1 MADSIVRLKVDS
13 QEYDQKLRR
22 AAEGLQ
28 RYADGCRQV
37 GGTLRVVED
46 ETLAFVRAVGQM
58 DTVSR
63 SATGKLGEMKRTF
76 TELASQ
82 YKQLTDEEKQSPFGK
97 ALAQSLDQLKT
108 RINDSKGQLDDINKE
123 LNGSGGLSGAL
134 DAVAGKFGLNIGELT
149 KFGGAMAAA
158 TTALKVAK
166 DAFFASE
173 SSVDEWGRTV
183 AASESVYEGFLNA
196 INNGDIS
203 GYLSRIDQ
211 IVDAARKAYD
221 ELDRLGTMKTIQ
233 SPQMDRQNAENVR
246 LRMMLM
252 TGKYIAPAAGSGLKA
267 TKAEG
272 TLLTP
277 TEIKTLER
285 QLHNGM
291 QNIVKLTGNELK
303 QTGKAIDA
311 YYNKLAKQN
320 GMTMAEF
327 RKGTSSMAEFD
338 KRVKGAKAYDE
349 FEAKRRQAEVW
360 AMSGHNLSY
369 DQAAIINQRNP
380 YAQYKGWSTFRVD
393 KQGENSYNELVGLI
407 RLQQQQTQQ
416 MYSNIGQAYRTINRA
431 DNRISGGGGGGG
443 NTKDEVE
450 AVSGSID
457 EQTKLVQELQKAW
470 RAAADDDSR
479 QKIKAEIEEQQYLLD
494 RMTGKEKFNPANMR
508 ELTDLRGTTAWA
520 TSMEDMKRGKDG
532 KWYDATA
539 PVAPSELT
547 FSDGLQN
554 YMKYVEKLQVD
565 AYKNSAKKDGMEDSK
580 KVTSGLNEVASG
592 LQQMGITLPQEV
604 QKVLGVIN
612 GIMTVIEGVN
622 TIIGVTQAAELTA
635 NTAAMVALTSALW
648 ANTATS
654 IIPGFA
660 RGGIVPHAANGYYV
674 PGNKYSGDTTPIMA
688 NAGELVLNR
697 AQQGNLAAQLEGNNL
712 GNLQLEAIVYA
723 EQLRF
728 LMRNNSKRRGK
739 GEYITSKMRY

>member
-37 GGTLRVVED
+37 GGTLSVVEQ
-46 ETLAFVRAVGQM
+46 ETLDFVRAVGQM

-63 SATGKLGEMKRTF
+63 SATGKLSEMKRTF
-76 TELASQ
+76 TELSAQ
-82 YKQLTDEEKQSPFGK
+82 YRQLTDEEKQSPFGK
-97 ALAQSLDQLKT
+97 ALAQSLDQLKG
-108 RINDSKGQLDDINKE
+108 RINDSKGQLEDINKE

-149 KFGGAMAAA
+149 KFGGAMAAV
-158 TTALKVAK
+158 TTALKVGK

-203 GYLSRIDQ
+203 GFLSNIDE
-211 IVDAARKAYD
+211 IVAAARKAYD

-277 TEIKTLER
+277 AEIKTLER
-285 QLHNGM
+285 QLQNGM

-320 GMTMAEF
+320 GMTMEEF
-327 RKGTSSMAEFD
+327 KKGTSSIAEFD
-338 KRVKGAKAYDE
+338 KRVKGAKAYED
-349 FEAKRRQAEVW
+349 FEARRRQAEAW
-360 AMSGHNLSY
+360 ARSGHNLSF

-380 YAQYKGWSTFRVD
+380 NEQYKGWSVFRVD

-407 RLQQQQTQQ
+407 KQQQQQASQ

-431 DNRISGGGGGGG
+431 DSRINKGSGGGGGG
-443 NTKDEVE
+443 NTKADVE

-479 QKIKAEIEEQQYLLD
+479 QKIKAELEEQQYLLD

-520 TSMEDMKRGKDG
+520 PSSLFTAG
-532 KWYDATA
+532 TA
-539 PVAPSELT
+539 PVAPTEIK
-547 FSDGLQN
+547 FSDGLQKFMD
-554 YMKYVEKLQVD
+554 YMEKQQVD
-565 AYKNSAKKDGMEDSK
+565 DYKKRQTHDSWDDTK
-580 KVTSGLNEVASG
+580 KVVSGLNQVAGG
-592 LQQMGITLPQEV
+592 LQQMGIKLPEEV
-604 QKVLGVIN
+604 QQIIGVIN
-612 GIMTVIEGVN
+612 GLMTVIDGVN
-622 TIIGVTQAAELTA
+622 TIIGVTQSANLTA
-635 NTAAMVALTSALW
+635 NTIALGALTQAIW
-648 ANTATS
+648 TNTAFS
-654 IIPGFA
+654 FFPGMA
-660 RGGIVPHAANGYYV
+660 RGGVVPHAAGGYEV
-674 PGNKYSGDTTPIMA
+674 PGTHFSGDVTPILA
-688 NAGELVLNR
+688 NAGEVVLNR
-697 AQQGNLAAQLEGNNL
+697 AQAGVLASQLEGT
-712 GNLQLEAIVYA
+712 GNGFKNGQIVGRIEGEKIVLVA
-723 EQLRF
+723 NHF
-728 LMRNNSKRRGK
+728 LKRTGQ
-739 GEYITSKMRY
+739 GELVTWRS

>member
-37 GGTLRVVED
+37 GGTLSVVED

-203 GYLSRIDQ
+203 GYLSRIDE

-267 TKAEG
+267 TMAEG
-272 TLLTP
+272 TELSP
-277 TEIKTLER
+277 AQIKTLER

-320 GMTMAEF
+320 GMTMEEF
-327 RKGTSSMAEFD
+327 KKGTSSMAEFD

-349 FEAKRRQAEVW
+349 WEAKRRSAEAW
-360 AMSGHNLSY
+360 AKSGHSLTPE
-369 DQAAIINQRNP
+369 QAAIIGAKNP
-380 YAQYKGWSTFRVD
+380 NEIYKGWSTFRVD

-407 RLQQQQTQQ
+407 RQQQQQTSQ

-431 DNRISGGGGGGG
+431 DSRISGGGGGGKG
-443 NTKDEVE
+443 GTTKAEYAAGTIGAQEQLVSDLTKKWKE
-450 AVSGSID
+450 ADDSMREYYKDLLGYA
-457 EQTKLVQELQKAW
+457 EQTLTAMKGGF
-470 RAAADDDSR
+470 DPT
-479 QKIKAEIEEQQYLLD
+479 KIKDITGGDSGLD
-494 RMTGKEKFNPANMR
+494 FSG
-508 ELTDLRGTTAWA
+508 
-520 TSMEDMKRGKDG
+520 DMKRRKNSR
-532 KWYDATA
+532 KWYDAMA

-547 FSDGLQN
+547 FSDGLNN

-565 AYKNSAKKDGMEDSK
+565 AYKNSTKKKDGMDDSK

-592 LQQMGITLPQEV
+592 LQQMGIMLPQEV
-604 QKVLGVIN
+604 QQVLGVIN
-612 GIMTVIEGVN
+612 GLMTVIEGVN

-654 IIPGFA
+654 FFPGLA
-660 RGGIVPHAANGYYV
+660 RGGIVPHAANGYFV
-674 PGNKYSGDTTPIMA
+674 PGTHYSNDVTPIMA

-697 AQQGNLAAQLEGNNL
+697 AQQGNLAAQLGGGGLQDLNISAIITGEQIRLVLNNN
-712 GNLQLEAIVYA
+712 G
-723 EQLRF
+723 
-728 LMRNNSKRRGK
+728 RRTGR
-739 GEYITSKMRY
+739 GEYVTTNFRRYGD

>member
-37 GGTLRVVED
+37 GGTLSVVEQ
-46 ETLAFVRAVGQM
+46 ETLDFVRAVGQM

-63 SATGKLGEMKRTF
+63 SATGKLSEMKRTF
-76 TELASQ
+76 TELSAQ
-82 YKQLTDEEKQSPFGK
+82 YRQLTDEEKQSPFGK
-97 ALAQSLDQLKT
+97 ALAQSLDQLKG
-108 RINDSKGQLDDINKE
+108 RINDSKGQLEDINKE

-149 KFGGAMAAA
+149 KFGGAMAAV
-158 TTALKVAK
+158 TTALKVGK

-203 GYLSRIDQ
+203 GFLSNIDE
-211 IVDAARKAYD
+211 IVAAARKAYD

-277 TEIKTLER
+277 AEIKTLER
-285 QLHNGM
+285 QLQNGM

-320 GMTMAEF
+320 GMTMEEF
-327 RKGTSSMAEFD
+327 KKGTSSIAEFD
-338 KRVKGAKAYDE
+338 KRVKGAKAYED
-349 FEAKRRQAEVW
+349 FEARRRQAEAW
-360 AMSGHNLSY
+360 ARSGHNLSF

-380 YAQYKGWSTFRVD
+380 NEQYKGWSVFRVD

-407 RLQQQQTQQ
+407 KQQQQQASQ

-431 DNRISGGGGGGG
+431 DSRTNKGSGGGGGG
-443 NTKDEVE
+443 NTKADVE

-479 QKIKAEIEEQQYLLD
+479 QKIKAELEEQQYLLD

-520 TSMEDMKRGKDG
+520 PSSLFTAG
-532 KWYDATA
+532 TA
-539 PVAPSELT
+539 PVAPTEIK
-547 FSDGLQN
+547 FSDGLQKFMD
-554 YMKYVEKLQVD
+554 YMEKQQVD
-565 AYKNSAKKDGMEDSK
+565 DYKKRQTHDSWDDTK
-580 KVTSGLNEVASG
+580 KVVSGLNQVAGG
-592 LQQMGITLPQEV
+592 LQQMGIKLPEEV
-604 QKVLGVIN
+604 QQIIGVIN
-612 GIMTVIEGVN
+612 GLMTVIDGVN
-622 TIIGVTQAAELTA
+622 TIIGVTQSANLTA
-635 NTAAMVALTSALW
+635 NTIALGALTQAIW
-648 ANTATS
+648 TNTAFS
-654 IIPGFA
+654 FFPGMA
-660 RGGIVPHAANGYYV
+660 RGGVVPHAAGGYEV
-674 PGNKYSGDTTPIMA
+674 PGTHFSGDVTPILA
-688 NAGELVLNR
+688 NAGEVVLNR
-697 AQQGNLAAQLEGNNL
+697 AQAGVLASQLEGT
-712 GNLQLEAIVYA
+712 GNGFKNGQIVGRIEGEKIVLVA
-723 EQLRF
+723 NHF
-728 LMRNNSKRRGK
+728 LKRTGQ
-739 GEYITSKMRY
+739 GELVTWRS